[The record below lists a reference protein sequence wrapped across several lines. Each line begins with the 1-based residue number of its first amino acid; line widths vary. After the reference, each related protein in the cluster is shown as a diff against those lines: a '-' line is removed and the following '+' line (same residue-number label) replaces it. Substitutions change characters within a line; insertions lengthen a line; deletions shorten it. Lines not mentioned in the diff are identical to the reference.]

1 MRRKSL
7 LILLTCSAP
16 LLFLTLSCS
25 SIERKLLFYPSHN
38 SADNGLTPW
47 IRNEEI
53 IGYSRPVTSPSNV
66 WLMVHGNGG
75 QASDRTYAIASFSP
89 QDSVYI
95 LEYPGYG
102 NRKGKPS
109 QSTFNSAAEEAYL
122 FLRESNPKT
131 PVCVAA
137 ESIGSGPA
145 SSLAKLNPP
154 PDKLVLIVPF
164 DKLSLVAKDH
174 FPSVVVALLL
184 SDNWDNV
191 EALSTFKGPVEIF
204 AAESDTVIAPR
215 HAQALATAIPSSKFM
230 LIKGGHNEWSAQPE
244 VRIRNP

>member
-1 MRRKSL
+1 MRRKSFLTL
-7 LILLTCSAP
+7 LASSLLV
-16 LLFLTLSCS
+16 LLLTLSCS
-25 SIERKLLFYPSHN
+25 SIERKLLFYPTHQST
-38 SADNGLTPW
+38 DNGLTPW
-47 IRNEEI
+47 IRNGEV
-53 IGYSRPVTSPSNV
+53 IGYSRLVASPSNV

-75 QASDRTYAIASFSP
+75 QASDRAYAIASFSP
-89 QDSVYI
+89 QDSVYF

-102 NRKGKPS
+102 NRKGTPS
-109 QSTFNSAAEEAYL
+109 RSTFNRAAEEAYL
-122 FLRESNPKT
+122 FLRESNPQT
-131 PVCVAA
+131 PVCVVA

-174 FPSVVVALLL
+174 FPSVVVAVLLR
-184 SDNWDNV
+184 DNWDNV
-191 EALSTFKGPVEIF
+191 EALSTYKGPVEIF
-204 AAESDTVIAPR
+204 AAESDTIIAPN
-215 HAQALATAIPSSKFM
+215 HAKALATAIPSSKFV